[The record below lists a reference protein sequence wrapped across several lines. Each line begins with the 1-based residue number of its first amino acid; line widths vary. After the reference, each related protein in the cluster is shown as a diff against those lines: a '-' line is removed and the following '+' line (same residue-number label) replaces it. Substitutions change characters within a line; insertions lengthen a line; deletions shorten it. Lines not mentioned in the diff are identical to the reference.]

1 MVSRTTP
8 GLALKYLPANDAWIW
23 MFRGTW
29 LTLKGEGRFFQTKK
43 EARAAAR
50 RLGMKL

>member
-1 MVSRTTP
+1 MAEQLPS

-23 MFRGTW
+23 MFKGTW
-29 LTLKGEGRFFQTKK
+29 LTLRGESRFFPTRK

-50 RLGMKL
+50 RLGMNV